1 MRPKNQ
7 NKIKIDKTQLSL
19 HHRLY
24 YRSGFSLSPQL
35 IGVASDGQNCTVICH
50 CPFFCGVYLY
60 LPWPSESTCASRTGS
75 TCQPMNQSCQSRI
88 TLWHSHPSPLWLTN
102 HFSDPST
109 SALST
114 LVYPGLP
121 LHPDTSDAGCAPVP
135 FPSHP
140 PFQTSVTRVFASRRA
155 PLPVY
160 CRRAISTHRRN
171 KVYHCWLALS
181 HGSWIQRRE
190 EDQSADAGLK
200 QHLIAV

>member
-1 MRPKNQ
+1 M
-7 NKIKIDKTQLSL
+7 QLSL

-35 IGVASDGQNCTVICH
+35 IGDASDGLNCTVICH

-60 LPWPSESTCASRTGS
+60 LPWPSESTCALRTGS

-114 LVYPGLP
+114 LVYPG
-121 LHPDTSDAGCAPVP
+121 
-135 FPSHP
+135 P
-140 PFQTSVTRVFASRRA
+140 PFTLTLLMLGALRSLFPHIHYSRRLSQGFL
-155 PLPVY
+155 LPFVHHY
-160 CRRAISTHRRN
+160 LCIAEGRLAHTGETKYITAD
-171 KVYHCWLALS
+171 WLSATVVRS
-181 HGSWIQRRE
+181 RRE
-190 EDQSADAGLK
+190 RRIRVLMQ
-200 QHLIAV
+200 I